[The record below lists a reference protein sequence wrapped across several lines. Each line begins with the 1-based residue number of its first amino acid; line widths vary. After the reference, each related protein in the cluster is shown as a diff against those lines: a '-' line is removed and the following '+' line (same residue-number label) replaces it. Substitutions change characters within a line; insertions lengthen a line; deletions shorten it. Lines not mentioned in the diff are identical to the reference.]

1 MNKFRVIILT
11 LISIVGIFMV
21 YGSNVYASNK
31 EDKLDV
37 LFISSFNLDFITFND
52 QLEGIKKGLGNN
64 YNINIEYMDS
74 KIFNSYEA
82 ETHFYNLIKYKL

>member
-52 QLEGIKKGLGNN
+52 QL
-64 YNINIEYMDS
+64 
-74 KIFNSYEA
+74 
-82 ETHFYNLIKYKL
+82 